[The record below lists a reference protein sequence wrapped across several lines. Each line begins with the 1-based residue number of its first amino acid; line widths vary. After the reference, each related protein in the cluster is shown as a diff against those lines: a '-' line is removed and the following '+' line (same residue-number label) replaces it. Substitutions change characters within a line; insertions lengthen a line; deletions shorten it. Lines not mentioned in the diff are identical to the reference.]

1 MDKFA
6 NFPTTPISPA
16 RGGMPVIPNDAA
28 ELTQISR
35 ALYIGQGGD
44 VNVTLADGDGV
55 TFEAVP
61 AGSLLP
67 IRASAVL
74 ATGTTA
80 SGILAL
86 W

>member
-16 RGGMPVIPNDAA
+16 RGGVSVTPNDTT
-28 ELTQISR
+28 ELTQVSR

-44 VNVTLADGDGV
+44 VSLTLADGD
-55 TFEAVP
+55 TLILEAVP
-61 AGSLLP
+61 AGSVLP
-67 IRASAVL
+67 VRAATVR

-80 SGILAL
+80 AAIIAL